1 MGVGHRAVN
10 WATDTCSLVGFLFIK
25 KGKYK
30 LKTQDVKNIPLSILL
45 EKMGFSASRTKHA
58 GNDVWYKS
66 PFRPLERDA
75 SFHVNAR
82 ENVWYDFGS
91 GNGGDILKFVQLFN
105 NCDVSDALVFLEVL
119 FPEINKNNNPFETP
133 KKKFER
139 PDTLT
144 LKRSQII
151 ANPHLVSYLT
161 EERKIDIKTAQ
172 KYLVEVI
179 YTHIETNK
187 DYYALGIVNRSGGFE
202 IRNKYFK
209 GSIVDKDITILRG
222 DKKENKVSIFEG
234 MFDFL
239 SALKYYGD
247 TLIDGEVIIMHTA
260 AFKKSVIDY
269 LQNRSFS
276 TIYTYFDN
284 DRAGE
289 ELTFLIGKHFP
300 TVHEPCSALFYPF
313 KDFNA
318 FWVNNKK

>member
-1 MGVGHRAVN
+1 M
-10 WATDTCSLVGFLFIK
+10 
-25 KGKYK
+25 
-30 LKTQDVKNIPLSILL
+30 KTQEVKNIPLSILL

-75 SFHVNAR
+75 SFHINVR

-91 GNGGDILKFVQLFN
+91 GDGGDVLKFVQLFN
-105 NCDVSDALVFLEVL
+105 NCDISDALIFLEVL
-119 FPEINKNNNPFETP
+119 FPENNRYNHHAELS

-139 PDTLT
+139 PDTLN
-144 LKRSQII
+144 LKKAQII
-151 ANPHLVSYLT
+151 ANPHLITYLT
-161 EERKIDIKTAQ
+161 EERKIDLKTAQ

-179 YTHIETNK
+179 YTHVETSK

-239 SALKYYGD
+239 SALKYYGS
-247 TLIDGEVIIMHTA
+247 TLIDGEVIIMHSA
-260 AFKKSVIDY
+260 AFQNTVMDY
-269 LQNRSFS
+269 LGKCSFS

-300 TVHEPCSALFYPF
+300 TVHEPCSALFFPF

-318 FWVNNKK
+318 FWVNQKSH